1 MTVIIGVLS
10 WGLMPPGPTQTQNWF
25 RGANGWFDEHEE
37 KILVN
42 RLLRDDPSKGDMN
55 NRQGV
60 GLKLLWKAIQDWEMW
75 PLYIVGLLAC
85 KSIPLISASS
95 KELSVA
101 CDKTG
106 GDVFDYTRG
115 ELLLTCISQHTD
127 IPPSPPQNYLSY
139 ILRQLGFSVFEA
151 NLLVIPSQVLFACQL
166 LFITWVSRRFQERSV
181 VSSAS
186 NIWILPCLVALV
198 LLPAGATWSRYAVLT
213 VLLSYPYCHAILV
226 AWNAANSN
234 AVRTR
239 AVSAALYNMFVQSGN
254 IIASNIYREDDSPLY
269 RRGNK
274 ILIGITSFNIVL
286 FYLVKAFYLWRNRVR
301 DRKWSA
307 MTPEEREDYLLHTTD
322 EGQQRLDF
330 RFVH

>member
-1 MTVIIGVLS
+1 MTVIIGILS

-25 RGANGWFDEHEE
+25 RGANGWFNEHEE

-60 GLKLLWKAIQDWEMW
+60 GLKLLWKAVQDWEMW

-85 KSIPLISASS
+85 KSVPFIFDQRRLLWFAMALIVFESS
-95 KELSVA
+95 
-101 CDKTG
+101 
-106 GDVFDYTRG
+106 RG
-115 ELLLTCISQHTD
+115 ELSLIRISHHPD

-151 NLLVIPSQVLFACQL
+151 NLLVIPSQVLFACHL
-166 LFITWVSRRFQERSV
+166 LFITWVSRRFKERSI
-181 VSSAS
+181 VSSTS
-186 NIWILPCLVALV
+186 NIWILPCLIALV
-198 LLPAGATWSRYAVLT
+198 LLPAAATWSRYAVLT

-307 MTPEEREDYLLHTTD
+307 MTPGEREDYLLHTTD